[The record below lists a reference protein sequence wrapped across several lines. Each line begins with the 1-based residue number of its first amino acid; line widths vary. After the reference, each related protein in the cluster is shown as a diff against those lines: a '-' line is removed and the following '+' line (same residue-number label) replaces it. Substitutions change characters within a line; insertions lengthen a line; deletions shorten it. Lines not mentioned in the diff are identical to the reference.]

1 MELEEQIHQINLKI
15 VHLEQKKEAIRRRT
29 NYALEQKDEA
39 KIKATSKARSRFQMN
54 GEQQQLESWKEEKKR
69 LLSGGAHCSHSV
81 SCDYFRKEE
90 LHIIERRVMEDT
102 VKQIMDNNPDLTFG
116 EAEEEASLLLFRL
129 NNRP

>member
-29 NYALEQKDEA
+29 NYSLEQNNEA
-39 KIKATSKARSRFQMN
+39 KIYAAARARSRFQMN
-54 GEQQQLESWKEEKKR
+54 GEQQLLSWKQR

-116 EAEEEASLLLFRL
+116 EAEEEASLLLFIL